1 MASFFGMEIR
11 SKEEQEQE
19 FADFSKRIFPYGEAQ
34 KDRIGQLLHGLFPRE
49 DRQCLMVYYVS
60 IKDEMTKRAAKSF
73 EAAAEAQMRT
83 SVVRITPELISGVR
97 ALIMADQEVGEDLN
111 YPTIQELRERLRT
124 LK

>member
-11 SKEEQEQE
+11 SKEEREQE
-19 FADFSKRIFPYGEAQ
+19 FTDFSKRIFPYGEAQ
-34 KDRIGQLLHGLFPRE
+34 KDRIGQFLHELFPQE

-60 IKDEMTKRAAKSF
+60 IKDEMTKRVAKSF
-73 EAAAEAQMRT
+73 EAAAESQMRT

-111 YPTIQELRERLRT
+111 YPTIKELRERYSRNT
-124 LK
+124 